1 MLETRVFS
9 LCILT
14 DNAEIN
20 VLMPCLVAGNILDQN
35 DRSEDIEFLT
45 ESNVE

>member
-1 MLETRVFS
+1 VLETRVLS
-9 LCILT
+9 LSILT
-14 DNAEIN
+14 DNAEVN
-20 VLMPCLVAGNILDQN
+20 VLMPCLVTGNILDQN